1 MPTTIVLP
9 TYNER
14 ENIGPL
20 VDALRNLGLP
30 ALSILVVD
38 DSSPDGT
45 AAVVR
50 ARAGQDPRVTLLVRP
65 KKEGLG
71 RAYTAAFA
79 SLLPGRGPAGS
90 ITDAVIQMD
99 ADFSHNPAD
108 VPRLLEALEHADL
121 AIGSRY
127 VPGGGITHWAW
138 RRRILSRGANMYAR
152 HLTGAP
158 IADLTGGFTAW
169 RTDCLAAAHPETI
182 RAEGYGYLLELKVRA
197 ARNRA
202 RIAEVPIMFT
212 ERREGQSKLSRH
224 VIWEAAGVVLRLATQ
239 RGHA

>member
-1 MPTTIVLP
+1 MRTTIVIP

-14 ENIGPL
+14 ENVGPL
-20 VDALRNLGLP
+20 IDALRNLGLP

-50 ARAGQDPRVTLLVRP
+50 ERIVHDPRVTLLVRP

-79 SLLPGRGPAGS
+79 SLIPGR
-90 ITDAVIQMD
+90 AVPEVIVQMD
-99 ADFSHNPAD
+99 ADLSHAPAD
-108 VPRLLEALEHADL
+108 VPRLLVALDHADL

-127 VPGGGITHWAW
+127 VPGGETTHWAW
-138 RRRILSRGANMYAR
+138 GRRVLSRGANMYAR
-152 HLTGAP
+152 HLTDVP
-158 IADLTGGFTAW
+158 IADFTGGFNAW
-169 RTDCLAAAHPETI
+169 RADCLAAAHPETI

-202 RIAEVPIMFT
+202 RIAEVPITFT
-212 ERREGQSKLSRH
+212 ERREGKSKLSRR
-224 VIWEAAGVVLRLATQ
+224 VILEAAGVVLRLAVQ
-239 RGHA
+239 RGNHA